1 MTVSLVVP
9 SLLRKPPIKGWGGG
23 SCKVPSKRSAGSV
36 EGPILHMII
45 SSQINSCLNRNKI
58 KHRCSYVF
66 RDRAKK
72 IVLSVV
78 CRSHAHSSIVVT
90 QESAVFEESNLCVGW
105 FKK

>member
-1 MTVSLVVP
+1 MYHLFLDQKFFLSLYK
-9 SLLRKPPIKGWGGG
+9 SFLLCREL
-23 SCKVPSKRSAGSV
+23 V
-36 EGPILHMII
+36 EV
-45 SSQINSCLNRNKI
+45 CE
-58 KHRCSYVF
+58 
-66 RDRAKK
+66 K

>member
-1 MTVSLVVP
+1 
-9 SLLRKPPIKGWGGG
+9 
-23 SCKVPSKRSAGSV
+23 
-36 EGPILHMII
+36 MII

-90 QESAVFEESNLCVGW
+90 QESAVFERIQPVRGLVQEVKWNAPFYKEEGKFFVAS
-105 FKK
+105 K